1 MKHRGL
7 VVGIVTLLL
16 IFGLSN
22 TAMAT
27 TGKVQKELDY
37 RDIKVALNGSLLDL
51 CDAKGNVVEP
61 FMFDGTNYVPARPL
75 AEALGLEVAWDG
87 QTSTINLS
95 STGTQ
100 KALQSTNA
108 GATATASTARKVQK
122 EIEYR
127 DIKVALNGEILDLRD
142 AKGNVIEP
150 FMFDGTN
157 YIPARPLAEAL
168 GLEVAWDGKTSTIE
182 LSSMKTYSVLRVI
195 DGDTFVVDF
204 NGIEETIRLIG
215 VDTPESVHPD
225 SSKNTDAGYAASL
238 FTTAML
244 TNKVVG
250 LEFDVQQRDQYGR
263 LLAYVYLDGQM
274 FNKKLLETGYANLA
288 TYPPNI
294 KYTNDFAEIV
304 KNRDSSIPSGKY
316 IDGFMKAPA
325 IVYSKPLNPGLAL
338 ALMYEEGTIEEKG
351 VLTSEYDYLK
361 LKNDEGSIFILVSE
375 VDKSNVNSLKA
386 GDHVQIGFVYVGQ
399 ADATTGIYAKT
410 LKVSKETP
418 ASSQAEEEEEVEEDT
433 NVKNRTVYV
442 TKTGRR
448 YHYSSSCNGGTYYP
462 STLSSAISRGLTPCS
477 KCVN

>member
-1 MKHRGL
+1 MKRRGI

-37 RDIKVALNGSLLDL
+37 RDIKVSLNGSLLEL
-51 CDAKGNVVEP
+51 RDAKGNVVEP

-75 AEALGLEVAWDG
+75 AEALGLAVSWDG

-100 KALQSTNA
+100 QTPQPTNTGTTAST
-108 GATATASTARKVQK
+108 STARKVQK

-127 DIKVALNGEILDLRD
+127 DIKVSLDGEILNLRD

-168 GLEVAWDGKTSTIE
+168 GLEVAWDGETNTIK
-182 LSSMKTYSVLRVI
+182 LSSIKTYNVLRVI

-204 NGIEETIRLIG
+204 NGTEETVRLIG

-244 TNKVVG
+244 TDKLVG

-263 LLAYVYLDGQM
+263 LLAYAYLDGQM

-288 TYPPNI
+288 TYPPNT
-294 KYTNDFAEIV
+294 KYTNDFTEIV
-304 KNRDSSIPSGKY
+304 KDRDSSIPSGKY
-316 IDGFMKAPA
+316 IDGFMKAPTV
-325 IVYSKPLNPGLAL
+325 IYSKPLNPGLAL
-338 ALMYEEGTIEEKG
+338 AFMYEEGKIEEKG

-361 LKNDEGSIFILVSE
+361 LTNDKGSIVILVGDLQKE
-375 VDKSNVNSLKA
+375 AADSLKV

-399 ADATTGIYAKT
+399 ADAATGVYAKT
-410 LKVSKETP
+410 LQVFKETQ
-418 ASSQAEEEEEVEEDT
+418 ASSPAPEEEDS
-433 NVKNRTVYV
+433 NIKSRTVYV
-442 TKTGRR
+442 TKTGKR
-448 YHYSSSCNGGTYYP
+448 YHYSSSCNGGNYYP
-462 STLSSAISRGLTPCS
+462 STLSAAIARGLTPCN